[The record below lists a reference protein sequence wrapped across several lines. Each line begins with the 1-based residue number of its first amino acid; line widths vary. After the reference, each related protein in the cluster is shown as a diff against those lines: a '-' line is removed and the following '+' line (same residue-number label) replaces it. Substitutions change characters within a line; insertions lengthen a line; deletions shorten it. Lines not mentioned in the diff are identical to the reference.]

1 MTLLELMA
9 LVENEYGDIT
19 LPEQKIKDK
28 INIVYRDLSRLY
40 TRETI
45 EEDDDLVTVAGQ
57 EIYTLGSDSRQILAV
72 YLGENRLRNIR
83 AEARLFPRPEGTP
96 IRWFTYGMG
105 AATENVKQRFGLDPV
120 PDEADI
126 SITVDYEPMPADLTE
141 SDDNVAYIP
150 EEKQHLIAWGAIGIL
165 AGIEEDYDIAQNFES
180 RYKNGYNELMIEMG
194 IFRESNY
201 PVTAKQVRQ
210 Q

>member
-45 EEDDDLVTVAGQ
+45 EKDDDLVTVAGQ

-96 IRWFTYGMG
+96 VRWFTYGMG
-105 AATENVKQRFGLDPV
+105 AVTENVKQRFGLDPV

>member
-194 IFRESNY
+194 VFRESNY
-201 PVTAKQVRQ
+201 PVTARQVRQ

>member
-1 MTLLELMA
+1 LA